1 MRVDISEYPKAISW
15 EMKSFSM
22 PNIPRGTS
30 GMKENLRVILE
41 MVRNNIS
48 PSQKLSIE
56 GSESKIDL
64 GTACVR
70 LRPMKL
76 LLKTQNGWELSEEA
90 KKWLDT
96 DDDLYLAAFLCS
108 RIKFLAEILY
118 YLDEPKTAAMLQ
130 DIAIN
135 EYKLSW
141 KTKSDINARLVW
153 LRQLGLV
160 EFQDFS
166 LLYFLT
172 DLGKEFVKNIE
183 IVEPITQDF
192 SFDETINESELKIS
206 DWAIGSCAN
215 VSRERKA
222 SIGYIVGD
230 MKQFQSTISEYIQLI
245 SGRKTF
251 DQILEY
257 TIENYDIAASSLRS
271 FLTTLTNMSIIER
284 KSAMIYDITDTAK
297 AWREKEQILDLLCIM
312 HRQFGF
318 MFEML
323 SVLEHRSMSN
333 KELAATAKVSY
344 GFKRENIDEIRKR
357 VSIFLTAKLIRND
370 SIDTYTITSR
380 GKKLLSLISV
390 DEPIDPDVGV
400 EDDLKYESDLNTQFF
415 TELGLAAKYSS
426 NF

>member
-1 MRVDISEYPKAISW
+1 MRVDISEYPKALSW

-48 PSQKLSIE
+48 PSQRLSIE

-90 KKWLDT
+90 NKWLDT

-135 EYKLSW
+135 EYKLAW

-160 EFQDFS
+160 KFQDFT

-183 IVEPITQDF
+183 IVEPIKQDF
-192 SFDETINESELKIS
+192 SFDETIDESELKIS
-206 DWAIGSCAN
+206 NWAIGSCAN
-215 VSRERKA
+215 VSRERKD
-222 SIGYIVGD
+222 SIGYIIGD

-271 FLTTLTNMSIIER
+271 FLTTLTNMGIIER
-284 KSAMIYDITDTAK
+284 KSATIYDTTDTAK
-297 AWREKEQILDLLCIM
+297 TWGEKERILDLLCIM
-312 HRQFGF
+312 HMKFGF

-323 SVLEHRSMSN
+323 SVLEHRSMRYWMKQRSFIYIN
-333 KELAATAKVSY
+333 
-344 GFKRENIDEIRKR
+344 
-357 VSIFLTAKLIRND
+357 
-370 SIDTYTITSR
+370 
-380 GKKLLSLISV
+380 LLPS
-390 DEPIDPDVGV
+390 
-400 EDDLKYESDLNTQFF
+400 
-415 TELGLAAKYSS
+415 
-426 NF
+426 